1 MKGFVLS
8 KFAFNEAVAW
18 IIRETM
24 EQFDDFYVTAVSVLF
39 SPLPA
44 AAVVLSEEELPPPH
58 AVRPSAITAASPR
71 LTVFFS
77 CFFIMIS
84 FRSSVSGVSVVLIQ
98 HITS

>member
-1 MKGFVLS
+1 MTFTSPLFEES
-8 KFAFNEAVAW
+8 AAA
-18 IIRETM
+18 
-24 EQFDDFYVTAVSVLF
+24 SVLV

-44 AAVVLSEEELPPPH
+44 AAVVLSEEELPPQH

-84 FRSSVSGVSVVLIQ
+84 FRSSVFAVSVVLIQ